1 MTPVLFPSNETAFTS
16 NGLGRLTDARACEV
30 TEERNGQYEL
40 YMEYPTNGALINYLV
55 AGNYILATHDN
66 NGDAQPFQIYSTEE
80 SLDGFIVIRAWHL
93 SYLLNN
99 IILKPFTAGSITE
112 TIAAI
117 PNKSINNNP
126 FTFWTDKQVTSDFEL
141 AVPKSVRAVLGGS
154 EGSIL
159 DTYGKGE
166 YEFDLFTVRL
176 YLNRGQDRGVTI
188 RYGKNLVSLDRE
200 LDASNV
206 FNAVVPFWANEDTTV
221 SLDHTVVKTG
231 QTEGRAIA
239 LDLSDKWDEA
249 PTTSQ
254 LEAAAQAYVDG
265 SDNYQIRENLKIDFV
280 QLWQTSEYQNVANL
294 QRVSLCD
301 TVHVIYRGITATAK
315 CIKVVYDTLRERYSS
330 MELGEP
336 RTSLA
341 QQINKDVIQPALAG
355 VPSKSTIMSAIDR
368 ATAMISGGF
377 GGYIK
382 YKYLS
387 NGTPSEQLIMDSPD
401 EATATHIIRLNQ
413 NGIGFST
420 DGGATYRNAWTI
432 DGQLNADFITTGNLI
447 ASVITTGLLQDATG
461 KNYWNLDTGQ
471 FVTKQGQIGGFTIGD
486 TALTSGDVDGAQT
499 SGAKIDP
506 TGIIYSDGSRVRTK
520 LTQMFGLQYYDATE
534 NAWKDGPAYAMTTI
548 SGTGGA
554 TGTGAV
560 IYADKSNWD
569 IGAQFGTAPWTTYN
583 GDDFYNMIR
592 RNTRLIGLLSATNL
606 KLDNALSIDQGG
618 TGQTSAPAALEALS
632 GGHVFLNK
640 AITAGSPAAL
650 DLGGSASN
658 AFWGGV
664 LVGFVQ
670 NVGPLV
676 LGITYN
682 SALTT
687 PITARNLMTNGSW
700 SSSTLDF
707 SVSGNTLTVSTNQS
721 GYSYFSLFVS

>member
-1 MTPVLFPSNETAFTS
+1 MIPVLFPSNETAFTS

-55 AGNYILATHDN
+55 HGNYILATHDN
-66 NGDAQPFQIYSTEE
+66 NGDAQPFCIYSTEE
-80 SLDGFIVIRAWHL
+80 SLDGFIVVRAWHL
-93 SYLLNN
+93 SYMLNN
-99 IILKPFTAGSITE
+99 VILKPFTAGSITE

-159 DTYGKGE
+159 DVYGKGE

-200 LDASNV
+200 LDASTV
-206 FNAVVPFWANEDTTV
+206 FNAVVPFWANEDVTV

-341 QQINKDVIQPALAG
+341 QQIDKEVVQPALAG

-368 ATAMISGGF
+368 ATAMIGGGF

-401 EATATHIIRLNQ
+401 EATATNIIRLNK

-486 TALTSGDVDGAQT
+486 TELTNGDADGQYTSGSVI
-499 SGAKIDP
+499 SP
-506 TGIIYSDGSRVRTK
+506 TGIIYSNGSAWRVK
-520 LTQMFGLQYYDATE
+520 LSYRYGMQIYDTATGE
-534 NAWKDGPAYAMTTI
+534 WVDGPGFGMTRPA
-548 SGTGGA
+548 SGSGYTGN
-554 TGTGAV
+554 GAV
-560 IYADKSNWD
+560 VYADNLD
-569 IGAQFGTAPWTTYN
+569 IGASFQTFPWLTYD
-583 GDDFYNMIR
+583 GVDYYNEIN
-592 RNTRLIGLLSATNL
+592 RNTYIIGQLFAQGL
-606 KLDNALSIDQGG
+606 KLGSPLPINQGG

-632 GGHVFLNK
+632 GGHVFLNR
-640 AITAGSPAAL
+640 AITAGSPVDL

-658 AFWGGV
+658 AFWGGI

-676 LGITYN
+676 LAITYN

>member
-1 MTPVLFPSNETAFTS
+1 MIPVLFPSNETAFTS

-55 AGNYILATHDN
+55 HGNYILATHDN
-66 NGDAQPFQIYSTEE
+66 NGDAQPFCIYSTEE
-80 SLDGFIVIRAWHL
+80 SLDGFIVVRAWHL
-93 SYLLNN
+93 SYMLNN
-99 IILKPFTAGSITE
+99 VILKPFTAGSITE

-159 DTYGKGE
+159 DVYGKGE

-200 LDASNV
+200 LDASTV
-206 FNAVVPFWANEDTTV
+206 FNAVVPFWANEDVTV

-341 QQINKDVIQPALAG
+341 QQIDKEVVQPALAG

-368 ATAMISGGF
+368 ATAMIGGGF

-401 EATATHIIRLNQ
+401 EATATNIIRLNK

-461 KNYWNLDTGQ
+461 KNYWNLETGEMVVSANGT
-471 FVTKQGQIGGFTIGD
+471 FGGELR
-486 TALTSGDVDGAQT
+486 A
-499 SGAKIDP
+499 
-506 TGIIYSDGSRVRTK
+506 
-520 LTQMFGLQYYDATE
+520 
-534 NAWKDGPAYAMTTI
+534 
-548 SGTGGA
+548 A
-554 TGTGAV
+554 TGTFAGALQAATGSFSGQIQGGSISIGGTASAPIFAVGTDGKVTMKNFDLDGTGNAATIGCFTFNAENLRAGTAV
-560 IYADKSNWD
+560 IEGDLHMNGGEIHAGD
-569 IGAQFGTAPWTTYN
+569 ISSGGTVGCNTVSCNTIYCTNPPWSVYDPYDDSDRRLKRDITDIDGTAALAFILALNPKKYT
-583 GDDFYNMIR
+583 
-592 RNTRLIGLLSATNL
+592 L
-606 KLDNALSIDQGG
+606 KKDER
-618 TGQTSAPAALEALS
+618 EAL
-632 GGHVFLNK
+632 GFIAQDIKDTMKRLNVSYPLIK
-640 AITAGSPAAL
+640 EREDGMLALNYQNLLALIVSAIQQL
-650 DLGGSASN
+650 
-658 AFWGGV
+658 
-664 LVGFVQ
+664 
-670 NVGPLV
+670 
-676 LGITYN
+676 
-682 SALTT
+682 
-687 PITARNLMTNGSW
+687 AR
-700 SSSTLDF
+700 
-707 SVSGNTLTVSTNQS
+707 
-721 GYSYFSLFVS
+721 